1 MKKKGQNYL
10 NTIFWKGKK
19 GRKEKKKKKGW
30 WYDIFP
36 YLVSFRERK
45 QKEQEGKIQY
55 LTLPFKIAY
64 SK

>member
-1 MKKKGQNYL
+1 MKKKKVKIILTLYL
-10 NTIFWKGKK
+10 E
-19 GRKEKKKKKGW
+19 REKKGW

-64 SK
+64 FK